1 MADTRYSI
9 VSPKGKLT
17 PAANQQEA
25 LAAMQGSDY
34 VWFDL
39 FNPTHEQLDALAE
52 PLHLHPLTIE
62 DCFDDDQ
69 IPKIDLLPEYTFVLF
84 NTFHWEAGD
93 LIVEEVDVLVGTS
106 FLLTVHRSASERR
119 LLGDKFDAAIQ
130 LDMGN
135 VRKGP
140 DLLLHLVLD
149 FVVDSKLKAIEAL
162 QDGVDAAEEA
172 ILRDP
177 ASYKPEGL
185 MHLRRQVLSMRKSLL
200 HEREVLSRI
209 CRKDSPFVT
218 DKAIFSFR
226 DIHDHVFRYLEIAE
240 ICREMI
246 SSDMEMY
253 LSIIN
258 NRMTM
263 VANRTNRVMRRL
275 TLITTVF
282 MPLTLLA
289 GVGGMSEWSMMTGS
303 ENWRVSYPLFLL
315 LMVVIGVVN
324 YYVLRWLDRRDERV
338 TGASSGELQGDFEG
352 PRSVRAKP

>member
-17 PAANQQEA
+17 PAASQQEA

-84 NTFHWEAGD
+84 NTFHWEGGE
-93 LIVEEVDVLVGTS
+93 LIVEEVDVLVGTK
-106 FLLTVHRSASERR
+106 FLLTVHRSASEQR
-119 LLGDKFDAAIQ
+119 LLGDRFDAAIQ

-149 FVVDSKLKAIEAL
+149 FVVDSKLSAIEKL

-338 TGASSGELQGDFEG
+338 TGASSGELRGDFEG